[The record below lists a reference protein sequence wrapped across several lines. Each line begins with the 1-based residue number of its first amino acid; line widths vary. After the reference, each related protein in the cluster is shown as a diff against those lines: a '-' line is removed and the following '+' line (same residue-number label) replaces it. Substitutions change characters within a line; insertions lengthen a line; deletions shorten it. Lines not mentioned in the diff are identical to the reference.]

1 VRLLRDA
8 KRKANSDCANA
19 INSNDVFSMVTNSYK
34 EFYEELNKGEVDAYK
49 FTSRCK
55 MGLDEANFGWGK
67 PAWMSA
73 VQLTLE
79 FGILKDNKFG
89 DGIEAWMN
97 LKEIDM
103 LHFQQD
109 PDILALPSSPE

>member
-19 INSNDVFSMVTNSYK
+19 INSNDVFSMLTNSYK

-109 PDILALPSSPE
+109 PDMLALTSSQ

>member
-55 MGLDEANFGWGK
+55 MGLDEAKLWLGKACMDECSAINFRIWYSEG
-67 PAWMSA
+67 
-73 VQLTLE
+73 
-79 FGILKDNKFG
+79 
-89 DGIEAWMN
+89 
-97 LKEIDM
+97 
-103 LHFQQD
+103 QQ
-109 PDILALPSSPE
+109 IWRWN